1 MEIVIAGSSGLI
13 GTALRESLTASGH
26 RPIRL
31 VRRPPRPGS
40 DEIEW
45 DPAGARLDRD
55 AISGAGA
62 VINLAGAGIG
72 DRRWTDEYRR
82 TLVESRTDTTSLLAN
97 ACAAAAE
104 PPSVFLGGSAIGYY
118 GDRGAEVL
126 TEQSGRGQGFLAD
139 LVEAWEASAK
149 PAIDAGIRTCF
160 LRTGVVLSPDGG
172 ALPKFLPLFKLGLG
186 GKFGSGDQYF
196 SWISIDD
203 DVAAIEFLLGITSKS
218 GESISG
224 PVNLTAPN
232 PVTNAEFTSALADV
246 LNRPALLPVPA
257 FGPRLLLGSDRA
269 DSLLFESQ
277 RVEPAVLVDS
287 GFNFQ
292 HPDVTEALR
301 HLLG

>member
-13 GTALRESLTASGH
+13 GTALRESLSDAGH
-26 RPIRL
+26 RPVRL
-31 VRRPPRPGS
+31 VRRPPRPGA

-45 DPAGARLDRD
+45 DPDAGQLDID
-55 AISGAGA
+55 AISGADA

-72 DRRWTDEYRR
+72 DHRWTDEYRR
-82 TLVESRTDTTSLLAN
+82 TLVSSRTDTTSLLAR
-97 ACAAAAE
+97 ACAASAE
-104 PPSVFLGGSAIGYY
+104 PPAVFLGGSAIGYY

-126 TEQSGRGQGFLAD
+126 TEQSGRGHGFLPD
-139 LVEAWEASAK
+139 LVEAWEASAQ

-186 GKFGSGDQYF
+186 GKFGSGEQFF

-203 DVAAIEFLLGITSKS
+203 EVAAIEYLLGLTSTS

-232 PVTNAEFTSALADV
+232 PVTNAEFTDALAEM

-277 RVEPAVLVDS
+277 RVEPGVLIGS
-287 GFNFQ
+287 GFAFE
-292 HPDVTEALR
+292 HPDVTDALR

>member
-13 GTALRESLTASGH
+13 GTALRESLTAAGH

-45 DPAGARLDRD
+45 DPAAGQLDSE
-55 AISGAGA
+55 AISGADA

-72 DRRWTDEYRR
+72 DRRWTDDYRR

-97 ACAAAAE
+97 ACATASE

-118 GDRGAEVL
+118 GSRGAEVL
-126 TEQSGRGQGFLAD
+126 TEESGRGQGFLAD

-149 PAIDAGIRTCF
+149 PAVDAGIRTCF
-160 LRTGVVLSPDGG
+160 LRTGIVLDAEGG
-172 ALPKFLPLFKLGLG
+172 VLPKFLPLFKLGLG

-203 DVAAIEFLLGITSKS
+203 EVGAIRFLLDHDA
-218 GESISG
+218 ISG

-232 PVTNAEFTSALADV
+232 PVTNAEFTEALADV
-246 LNRPALLPVPA
+246 LNRPAFLPVPA
-257 FGPRLLLGSDRA
+257 FGPRLLLGTDRA
-269 DSLLFESQ
+269 DSLLFEGQ
-277 RVEPAVLVDS
+277 RVEPAVLVDN
-287 GFNFQ
+287 GFSFA
-292 HPDVTEALR
+292 HETVTEALR
-301 HLLG
+301 HVLD

>member
-126 TEQSGRGQGFLAD
+126 TETSKRGQGFLPD
-139 LVEAWEASAK
+139 LVEAWEASAQ

-160 LRTGVVLSPDGG
+160 LRTDIVLDRNGG

-203 DVAAIEFLLGITSKS
+203 EIAAIEFLLDN
-218 GESISG
+218 ESISG

-232 PVTNAEFTSALADV
+232 PVTNAQFTEALADV
-246 LNRPALLPVPA
+246 LNRPAFLPVPA

-269 DSLLFESQ
+269 DSLLFEGQ
-277 RVEPAVLVDS
+277 RVEPGVLVDN
-287 GFNFQ
+287 GFTFK
-292 HPDVTEALR
+292 HPTVTEALR
-301 HLLG
+301 HVLG

>member
-126 TEQSGRGQGFLAD
+126 TETSKRGQGFLPD
-139 LVEAWEASAK
+139 LVEAWEASAQ

-160 LRTGVVLSPDGG
+160 LRTGIVLDRNGG
-172 ALPKFLPLFKLGLG
+172 VLPKFLPLFKLGLG
-186 GKFGSGDQYF
+186 GRFGSGDQYF

-203 DVAAIEFLLGITSKS
+203 EIAAIEFLLDN
-218 GESISG
+218 ESISG

-232 PVTNAEFTSALADV
+232 PVTNAQFTEALADV
-246 LNRPALLPVPA
+246 LNRPAFLPVPA

-269 DSLLFESQ
+269 DSLLFEGQ
-277 RVEPAVLVDS
+277 RVEPGVLVDN
-287 GFNFQ
+287 GFTFK
-292 HPDVTEALR
+292 HPTVTEALR
-301 HLLG
+301 HVLG

>member
-13 GTALRESLTASGH
+13 GTALRKSLSAAGH

-31 VRRPPRPGS
+31 VRRRAEPGS

-45 DPAGARLDRD
+45 DPAGGMLDRD
-55 AISGAGA
+55 AISGADA

-97 ACAAAAE
+97 ACATATK

-118 GDRGAEVL
+118 GSRGDEVL
-126 TEQSGRGQGFLAD
+126 TEESSRGQGFLPD

-160 LRTGVVLSPDGG
+160 LRTGIVLDDDGG
-172 ALPKFLPLFKLGLG
+172 VLPKFLPLFKLGLG

-203 DVAAIEFLLGITSKS
+203 EVSAIEFLLDN
-218 GESISG
+218 ESVAG

-232 PVTNAEFTSALADV
+232 PVTNAQFTEALADV
-246 LNRPALLPVPA
+246 LNRPAFLPVPA
-257 FGPRLLLGSDRA
+257 FGPRLLLGNDRA
-269 DSLLFESQ
+269 DSLLFEGQ
-277 RVEPAVLVDS
+277 RVQPGVLADN
-287 GFNFQ
+287 GFDFQ
-292 HPDVTEALR
+292 HSTVTEALR
-301 HLLG
+301 HVLD

>member
-126 TEQSGRGQGFLAD
+126 TETSKRGQGFLPD
-139 LVEAWEASAK
+139 LVEAWEASAQ

-160 LRTGVVLSPDGG
+160 LRTGIVLDRNGG
-172 ALPKFLPLFKLGLG
+172 VLPKFLPLFKLGLG

-203 DVAAIEFLLGITSKS
+203 EIAAIEFLLDN
-218 GESISG
+218 ESISG

-232 PVTNAEFTSALADV
+232 PVTNAQFTEALADV
-246 LNRPALLPVPA
+246 LNRPAFLPVPA

-269 DSLLFESQ
+269 DSLLFEGQ
-277 RVEPAVLVDS
+277 RVEPGVLVDN
-287 GFNFQ
+287 GFTFK
-292 HPDVTEALR
+292 HPTVTEALR
-301 HLLG
+301 HVLG

>member
-13 GTALRESLTASGH
+13 GTALRKSLSADGH

-31 VRRPPRPGS
+31 VRRPPRPGT

-45 DPAGARLDRD
+45 DPASGRLDAE
-55 AISGAGA
+55 AISGTDA

-72 DRRWTDEYRR
+72 DHRWTDEYRR
-82 TLVESRTDTTSLLAN
+82 TLVDSRTDTTSLLAK

-104 PPSVFLGGSAIGYY
+104 PPTVFLGGSAIGYY

-126 TEQSGRGQGFLAD
+126 TEQSSRGRGFLPD
-139 LVEAWEASAK
+139 LVEAWEASAQ

-160 LRTGVVLSPDGG
+160 LRTGIVLSTDGG

-203 DVAAIEFLLGITSKS
+203 EVAAIEFLL
-218 GESISG
+218 ENDSISG

-232 PVTNAEFTSALADV
+232 PVTNAEFTEALADV
-246 LNRPALLPVPA
+246 LHRPAFLPVPA

-269 DSLLFESQ
+269 DSLLFEGQ
-277 RVEPAVLVDS
+277 RVEPGVLVDS
-287 GFNFQ
+287 GFTFQ
-292 HPDVTEALR
+292 HPTVTEALR
-301 HLLG
+301 QLLG

>member
-13 GTALRESLTASGH
+13 GTALRRSLSAAGH

-31 VRRPPRPGS
+31 VRRPPQPGT

-45 DPAGARLDRD
+45 DPAAGRLDAE
-55 AISGAGA
+55 AISGTDA

-72 DRRWTDEYRR
+72 DHRWTDEYRR
-82 TLVESRTDTTSLLAN
+82 TLVDSRTDTTSLLAK
-97 ACAAAAE
+97 ACAASAE
-104 PPSVFLGGSAIGYY
+104 PPSVFLGGSAVGYY
-118 GDRGAEVL
+118 GNRGAEVL
-126 TEQSGRGQGFLAD
+126 TEQSSRGQGFLAD

-160 LRTGVVLSPDGG
+160 LRTGSLVLAAKGG

-203 DVAAIEFLLGITSKS
+203 EVAAIEFLLGND
-218 GESISG
+218 SISG

-232 PVTNAEFTSALADV
+232 PVTNAEFTEALADV
-246 LNRPALLPVPA
+246 LNRPAFLPVPA
-257 FGPRLLLGSDRA
+257 FAARLLLGADRA
-269 DSLLFESQ
+269 DSLLFEGQ
-277 RVEPAVLVDS
+277 RVEPGVLVDN
-287 GFNFQ
+287 GFTFQ
-292 HPDVTEALR
+292 HPTVTEALR
-301 HLLG
+301 HVLG